1 MCTIKSQNYANFSRR
16 NSYGYNDPTAAICD
30 KVAKEQ
36 WDALIAEA
44 KAKKPVKYRLSW
56 KPQA

>member
-1 MCTIKSQNYANFSRR
+1 MCSIKSQTYSNFSRR
-16 NSYGYNDPTAAICD
+16 NQYGYSDPTAAICN
-30 KVAKEQ
+30 KVAREQ

-44 KAKKPVKYRLSW
+44 KAKKPTKYRLSW

>member
-1 MCTIKSQNYANFSRR
+1 MCSIKTQGYANFSRR
-16 NSYGYNDPTAAICD
+16 NSYGYSDPTAAICD
-30 KVAKEQ
+30 KVAREQ
-36 WDALIAEA
+36 WDKLIAEA